1 MEDTDS
7 PEWGRKIVEG
17 FLDKVRLALG
27 TDGEVYIGLLSED
40 EKMFLYKVE
49 RNADFFFTL
58 FNLVQPGKT
67 EVFSGEGRS
76 FAITIREVTQIMTAK
91 TLEEAELTAKF
102 DIENAEKRVGKFV
115 GKFLRAV
122 RRSIEENKKEGGVG

>member
-1 MEDTDS
+1 MENTG
-7 PEWGRKIVEG
+7 EREIIEK
-17 FLDKVRLALG
+17 FLLEVRLALG

-40 EKMFLYKVE
+40 EKGFRYKVE

-91 TLEEAELTAKF
+91 TLEEAEQVTKF
-102 DIENAEKRVGKFV
+102 DIEAAQKRVGKFA

-122 RRSIEENKKEGGVG
+122 QRSIVENKKEGGVG

>member
-1 MEDTDS
+1 MEDTG
-7 PEWGRKIVEG
+7 EREIIEK
-17 FLDKVRLALG
+17 FLREVRLALG
-27 TDGEVYIGLLSED
+27 TDGEVYVGLLSQD
-40 EKMFLYKVE
+40 EKTFVYKVE

-91 TLEEAELTAKF
+91 TLEEAEQAATF
-102 DIENAEKRVGKFV
+102 DIEAAEKRVGKFA

-122 RRSIEENKKEGGVG
+122 QRSIEENKKEGGVG